1 MIIRQF
7 INTFLGG
14 LIALLAGCNTP
25 KKATQTTSVVAL
37 YGVPYATYEI
47 SGKVVNKQHKSIEGA
62 KVVVKGYANQVIGDT
77 LITDEKGQ
85 FSLTKSA
92 FPTEI
97 INVVVQKPKEQVPT
111 DSVQYDAIYTKD
123 KEGRGFYR
131 GNCKIK
137 TEIKTK

>member
-1 MIIRQF
+1 MVIRQI
-7 INTFLGG
+7 INTLLGG

-25 KKATQTTSVVAL
+25 KKATQTNSVVVL

-47 SGKVVNKQHKSIEGA
+47 SGKVINKKNKPIEGA

-77 LITDEKGQ
+77 VITDKKGQ
-85 FSLTKSA
+85 CLLTKSA
-92 FPTEI
+92 FPTDI
-97 INVVVQKPKEQVPT
+97 INIVVQSPTEHSPT
-111 DSVQYDAIYTKD
+111 DSVQHGATYTKD
-123 KEGRGFYR
+123 KEERGFYR